1 MATPRTH
8 LFDTAL
14 LERHAAVMSGHRV
27 LDLGFHDHEGAVW
40 AAARGAA
47 VVALR
52 PAIDLA
58 TGVEALARE
67 RGATLEARLAT
78 VISEGDVSSFDVVQM
93 IAPFYL
99 GNGPVRSSFKMAAR
113 ALKPN
118 GTLWFQAHRR
128 HGAETFVEFA
138 AEHFADVTFVDIG
151 IAQVRLYR
159 ATGPRPAVASE
170 SGIDAIVTGGTDH
183 TFTVR
188 STTVTLRLGEG
199 VFGARGI
206 DPATTYLLQRAE
218 VPEDASVLDLGC
230 GAGPI
235 GIALA
240 AESRRRRV
248 VMSDVSKAA
257 VDLAAANA
265 ARNGITRVKV
275 ILSDGVEGLA
285 HDRFDAILSNL
296 PAHRGHVEDPALA
309 ARLIAGCARHV
320 VPSGVAWF
328 VVNRA
333 RGIEIEASRAFRAVD
348 VVDQNGRYKVVR
360 CEAPRGSKAGR
371 TQPDGRSQVHWRR
384 VPTLGGEARLVR

>member
-14 LERHAAVMSGHRV
+14 LARHAVLSRGLRV

-40 AAARGAA
+40 AALRGAE

-58 TGVEALARE
+58 TGVESLARE
-67 RGATLEARLAT
+67 RGATLQARLAT
-78 VISEGDVSSFDVVQM
+78 SIDDSDEATFDVVQM

-99 GNGPVRSSFKMAAR
+99 GNGPVRSAFTMAAR

-128 HGAETFVEFA
+128 HGAETFAKLA
-138 AEHFADVTFVDIG
+138 AESFSDVVQADIG
-151 IAQVRLYR
+151 TAQVRLYK
-159 ATGPRPAVASE
+159 ATGPRPHIPTGT
-170 SGIDAIVTGGTDH
+170 GIDAIVSGGTDH

-188 STTVTLRLGEG
+188 STTVTIRLGEG
-199 VFGARGI
+199 VFGSRGI
-206 DPATTYLLQRAE
+206 DPATTYLLDRAE
-218 VPEDASVLDLGC
+218 IPEDAAILDLGC

-257 VDLAAANA
+257 VDLATANA
-265 ARNGITRVKV
+265 SRNGISRVKV
-275 ILSDGVEGLA
+275 LLSDGVEGLA
-285 HDRFDAILSNL
+285 HDRFDVILSNL
-296 PAHRGHVEDPALA
+296 PAHRGHIEDPALA
-309 ARLIAGCARHV
+309 ARLIAGCARHL

-333 RGIEIEASRAFRAVD
+333 RGIEIEASRAFRSVD

-360 CEAPRGSKAGR
+360 CASPRGVKAGR
-371 TQPDGRSQVHWRR
+371 TS
-384 VPTLGGEARLVR
+384 

>member
-14 LERHAAVMSGHRV
+14 LDRHAAVSRGMRV
-27 LDLGFHDHEGAVW
+27 LDLGFHDHAGAVW
-40 AAARGAA
+40 AASRGAD

-52 PAIDLA
+52 PSIDLA
-58 TGVEALARE
+58 TGVETIARD
-67 RGATLEARLAT
+67 RGAKLEARLAT
-78 VISEGDVSSFDVVQM
+78 SIGDDDEGSFDVVQL

-99 GNGPVRSSFKMAAR
+99 GNGPVRSAFQMAAR
-113 ALKPN
+113 ALRSN

-128 HGAETFVEFA
+128 HGAETFAKIACESFT
-138 AEHFADVTFVDIG
+138 DVTQVDIG
-151 IAQVRLYR
+151 TAQVRLYR
-159 ATGPRPAVASE
+159 ATGPHPPVRPT
-170 SGIDAIVTGGTDH
+170 SGEGAIIAGGTDH
-183 TFTVR
+183 TVTVR

-206 DPATTYLLQRAE
+206 DPATTYLLDRAE
-218 VPEDASVLDLGC
+218 VPDDASVLDLGC
-230 GAGPI
+230 GSGAI
-235 GIALA
+235 GIVLA

-257 VDLAAANA
+257 VDLASANA
-265 ARNGITRVKV
+265 ARNGITRLRVL
-275 ILSDGVEGLA
+275 LSDGVEGLA
-285 HDRFDAILSNL
+285 HDRFDVILSNL

-309 ARLIAGCARHV
+309 ARLITGCARHL

-333 RGIEIEASRAFRAVD
+333 RGIEIEASRAFRMVE

-360 CEAPRGSKAGR
+360 CATPRGTRASR
-371 TQPDGRSQVHWRR
+371 P
-384 VPTLGGEARLVR
+384 

>member
-14 LERHAAVMSGHRV
+14 LARHAAIAPGNRV

-40 AAARGAA
+40 AASRGAT

-67 RGATLEARLAT
+67 RGAALEARLAT
-78 VISEGDVSSFDVVQM
+78 ALSDEDAATFDFVQM

-99 GNGPVRSSFKMAAR
+99 GNGPVHTAFAMAAR

-128 HGAETFVEFA
+128 HGAETFAKLAAQSFA
-138 AEHFADVTFVDIG
+138 EVTQVDIG
-151 IAQVRLYR
+151 TAQVRLYR
-159 ATGPRPAVASE
+159 ATGPRLPTVTE
-170 SGIDAIVTGGTDH
+170 TGVEAIVTGGTDH

-199 VFGARGI
+199 VFGSRGI
-206 DPATTYLLQRAE
+206 DPATTYLLDRAE
-218 VPEDASVLDLGC
+218 VPDDAAVLDLGC

-235 GIALA
+235 GIVLA

-257 VDLAAANA
+257 VDLAMANA
-265 ARNGITRVKV
+265 TRNGITRVKV
-275 ILSDGVEGLA
+275 LLSDGVEGLA
-285 HDRFDAILSNL
+285 HDRFDVILSNL

-309 ARLIAGCARHV
+309 ARLIAGCARHL

-333 RGIEIEASRAFRAVD
+333 RGIEIEASRAFRVVD

-360 CEAPRGSKAGR
+360 CATPRGARAGR
-371 TQPDGRSQVHWRR
+371 N
-384 VPTLGGEARLVR
+384 